1 MRIQTEHA
9 MGEPGTRSAIG
20 SSETSTSP
28 PGEPVFQIDGL
39 TRKFGNFLAVD
50 RLDLTV
56 RSGELFGFLGP
67 NGAGKTTTIRMACG
81 LLRPTAGSIRIF
93 GMDPYRSP
101 VEVKRLIGVAPDE
114 PPLYDRLTGRE
125 TLEFVGRVHG
135 LTARE
140 AAGRSGDLLA
150 WLELD
155 GAASSRVGEYSMGM
169 KKKLSLACVLIR
181 KPRLMFLDEP
191 FSGIDPVGVK
201 RIKDLLGALVRDGA
215 TVFFS
220 SHVMELVERFCTRM
234 AVIHGGRFLA
244 LGSVEEIRAG
254 AGLTPES
261 TLEEAFVKLVG
272 AEAHGEVA
280 SWMAS

>member
-1 MRIQTEHA
+1 
-9 MGEPGTRSAIG
+9 MGETGVRPSEGDADPPSA
-20 SSETSTSP
+20 P
-28 PGEPVFQIDGL
+28 PGEPVFQVEGL
-39 TRKFGNFLAVD
+39 TRRFGNFLAVD

-101 VEVKRLIGVAPDE
+101 VEVKRVIGVAPDE

-125 TLEFVGRVHG
+125 TLEFVGRVHH
-135 LTARE
+135 LTAGE
-140 AAGRSGDLLA
+140 AAGRAGDLLA

-169 KKKLSLACVLIR
+169 KKKLYLACVLIR

-201 RIKDLLGALVRDGA
+201 RIKDLLGTLVHDGV

-234 AVIHGGRFLA
+234 AVIHGGRLLA
-244 LGSVEEIRAG
+244 VGRVEEIRAG
-254 AGLTPES
+254 AGLGPES
-261 TLEEAFVKLVG
+261 TLEEAFIRLVG
-272 AEAHGEVA
+272 ADARGEVA
-280 SWMAS
+280 PWLAS